1 MAGNATT
8 SGSTTSWANV
18 ASKLNSLMPGAPQVN
33 GVPGVTTGGRRRRRR
48 KTKKGS
54 RKAGRKSRRHR
65 KRKMLGFEIF

>member
-18 ASKLNSLMPGAPQVN
+18 ASKLNSLMPGNAQVN
-33 GVPGVTTGGRRRRRR
+33 GNPGVTTGGRRRRR
-48 KTKKGS
+48 KSKKGS